1 LVLIPPS
8 LTKAPDGRRST
19 RAGLFDAALA
29 EPRRVIREAL
39 QKRISS
45 ATSKELEVLLNAR
58 GPLLAKA
65 IKSSERLGGVESRA
79 LPAWR
84 RYQGV
89 VWTYLDAETLSA
101 AQRRRILVPSG
112 LYGLVSGEDPIGD
125 YRLGMNSSLAPLGR
139 LATFWRSE
147 LTNLLDAYKPRA
159 PLINFLT
166 LEHAAS
172 VDLSALSK
180 QRTVINVR
188 FVSSKDDRAVGHDAK
203 AVKGVLARKVLVEG
217 LESLDATSWQGW
229 HVQRDGRDIVVYAP
243 DERAVWGRAT

>member
-1 LVLIPPS
+1 MLIPPS
-8 LTKAPDGRRST
+8 LTKAPDGRRTS
-19 RAGLFDAALA
+19 RAGLFDQALG
-29 EPRRVIREAL
+29 EPRRTVREAL
-39 QKRISS
+39 QQRISS
-45 ATSKELEVLLNAR
+45 ATSKELGVLLNAR

-65 IKSSERLGGVESRA
+65 IENSERLGGLQSRA

-89 VWTYLDAETLSA
+89 VWTYLDPDTLST
-101 AQRRRILVPSG
+101 AQRRRVLVPSG

-125 YRLGMNSSLAPLGR
+125 YRLGMNSSLPPLGR

-147 LTNLLDAYKPRA
+147 LTNLLDTYKPRA
-159 PLINFLT
+159 ALVNFLT
-166 LEHAAS
+166 LEHAS
-172 VDLSALSK
+172 SIDLATLSK
-180 QRTVINVR
+180 QRKIINVR

-229 HVQRDGRDIVVYAP
+229 NVRRDGNDVVVYAP
-243 DERAVWGRAT
+243 NERAIWGRAT